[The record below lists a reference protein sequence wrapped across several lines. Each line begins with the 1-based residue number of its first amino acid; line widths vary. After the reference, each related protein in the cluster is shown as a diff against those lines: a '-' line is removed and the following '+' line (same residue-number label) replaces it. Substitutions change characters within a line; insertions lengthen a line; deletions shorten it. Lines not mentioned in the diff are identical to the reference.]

1 VQYDGRVLTVRCRSG
16 VSGMLDVVVV
26 VVQRRVVRR
35 RHGRRTG
42 RRRHRLRH
50 HDVLSTASSRQPD
63 QLRKLLACRPPRAL
77 TAVRAA

>member
-1 VQYDGRVLTVRCRSG
+1 
-16 VSGMLDVVVV
+16 MLDVVVV

-63 QLRKLLACRPPRAL
+63 QLRKLLACLPSAARSDSRQRR
-77 TAVRAA
+77 VRVGLCIS